1 MPKILAIDDKADN
14 LIALSALLR
23 AMIPECAVFTADS
36 GQKGLDLARREQPD
50 AILLDIKM
58 PGMDGFEVCERLKAD
73 ARTGPIPVIMLT
85 ALRTESRDL
94 VRGLEAGADAYLSK
108 PVDENVLAAQVKTA
122 LRIRKAELAL
132 RQQNEELDALVQEKT
147 ASLRQSEE
155 RVKALL
161 NAPSDAAVLVDT
173 AFCIQAINIEA
184 ARRLGCSP
192 EECLSAC
199 ILEYLPAEIA
209 EQRRAKGREV
219 IQTGRP
225 VSFED
230 ERGGLIFAH
239 RVYPVFNDQQ
249 DVVQLALFARD
260 VTEERRHEAQLAQ
273 LENQLRQAQKM
284 EAVGTLA
291 GGIAHDFNNI
301 LSAVIGYTDLA
312 LTEVQKGTL
321 LHRNLSE
328 VLFAGNRAKELV
340 GQILSIS
347 RPDTQEMR
355 PVPLNS
361 LVKEAM
367 KMLRSTIPS
376 SIRLRE
382 RVCREQLTVV
392 ADPTQL
398 HQIIVNLATNAKQAI
413 PEQSGEVEVW
423 LDRILFDEQ
432 LGAAHPELIP
442 GPYARLSVRDTGTG
456 IPKEQQEKIF
466 EPYFT
471 TKERGEGT
479 GLGLYVVHGI
489 VTAHQ
494 GKIVVSSQPDQG
506 SLFQVYLPL
515 AEGESGPEIRP
526 ESAGE
531 LPGGSEAILVVDDE
545 QAIVN
550 MVRQLLERL
559 GYRVTSRHSSL
570 EALKVF
576 QGAPDAFDLVITDMT
591 MPGLTGVQ
599 LAGELFKSR
608 PGLPIILCTGYS
620 DTVSEDSIWQHGL
633 AKYLK
638 KPINREELAVSVRQV
653 LDSFPSCTP

>member
-1 MPKILAIDDKADN
+1 
-14 LIALSALLR
+14 
-23 AMIPECAVFTADS
+23 MIPDCTVFTADS
-36 GQKGLDLARREQPD
+36 GPKGLDLARSEQPD

-58 PGMDGFEVCERLKAD
+58 PEMDGFEVCERLKAD

-85 ALRTESRDL
+85 ALKTESRDL

-132 RQQNEELDALVQEKT
+132 RQQNEELDALVREKT
-147 ASLRQSEE
+147 ASLKQSEE

-161 NAPSDAAVLVDT
+161 NAPSDAAVLMDVE
-173 AFCIQAINIEA
+173 FRIQAINTEA
-184 ARRLGCSP
+184 ARRLGCSQ
-192 EECLSAC
+192 EECLNTC
-199 ILEYLPAEIA
+199 ILEYLPAAIA
-209 EQRRAKGREV
+209 EQRRVKGREV

-225 VSFED
+225 QSFED
-230 ERGGLIFAH
+230 EREGVILSH

-249 DVVQLALFARD
+249 EVVQLALFARD
-260 VTEERRHEAQLAQ
+260 ITEERQHEAQRAQ

-301 LSAVIGYTDLA
+301 LSAILGYTDLA

-376 SIRLRE
+376 SISLRE
-382 RVCREQLTVV
+382 RVCQEQLMVV

-398 HQIIVNLATNAKQAI
+398 HQVIVNLATNAKQAM
-413 PEQSGEVEVW
+413 PEQNGEVEVW
-423 LDRILFDEQ
+423 LDRIVFDDQ
-432 LGAAHPELIP
+432 LGAAHPDLIP
-442 GPYARLSVRDTGTG
+442 GPYARLSVSDTGTG

-479 GLGLYVVHGI
+479 GLGLSVVHGI
-489 VTAHQ
+489 VRAHK
-494 GKIVVSSQPDQG
+494 GKIVLSSQPGRG

-515 AEGESGPEIRP
+515 DEREPGPEIRS
-526 ESAGE
+526 ETSGE
-531 LPGGSEAILVVDDE
+531 LPGGTETILVVDDE
-545 QAIVN
+545 AAIVN
-550 MVRQLLERL
+550 MVRQFLERL
-559 GYRVTSRHSSL
+559 GYSVTPCYSSP
-570 EALKVF
+570 EALKAF
-576 QGAPDAFDLVITDMT
+576 QAAPDAFDLVITDMT
-591 MPGLTGVQ
+591 MPDLTGVQ
-599 LAGELFKSR
+599 LAGELFKIRSD
-608 PGLPIILCTGYS
+608 LPVILCTGYS
-620 DTVSEDSIWQHGL
+620 DSVSEDSIREHGL

-638 KPINREELAVSVRQV
+638 KPIKQEELAFSVRQV
-653 LDSFPSCTP
+653 LDSALPCTP

>member
-1 MPKILAIDDKADN
+1 MPKILAIDDKPDN
-14 LIALSALLR
+14 LVALSALLR
-23 AMIPECAVFTADS
+23 AMIPECEVFTADS
-36 GQKGLDLARREQPD
+36 GPKGLDLARSKQPD

-58 PGMDGFEVCERLKAD
+58 PEMDGFEVCERLKAEE
-73 ARTGPIPVIMLT
+73 RTGPIPVIMLT
-85 ALRTESRDL
+85 ALKTESRDL
-94 VRGLEAGADAYLSK
+94 VRGLEVGADAYLSK

-132 RQQNEELDALVQEKT
+132 RRQNEELDALVREKT
-147 ASLRQSEE
+147 ASLKQREE
-155 RVKALL
+155 QVKALL
-161 NAPSDAAVLVDT
+161 NAPSDAAVLMD
-173 AFCIQAINIEA
+173 AEFRIQAINIEA
-184 ARRLGCSP
+184 ARRLGCSS
-192 EECLSAC
+192 EECLNTC

-209 EQRRAKGREV
+209 EQRRSKGREV

-230 ERGGLIFAH
+230 EREGVILSH

-260 VTEERRHEAQLAQ
+260 VTEERRHEAQRAQ

-321 LHRNLSE
+321 LHQNLSE
-328 VLFAGNRAKELV
+328 VLFAGNRARELV

-347 RPDTQEMR
+347 RPDNQEMR

-376 SIRLRE
+376 SISLRE
-382 RVCREQLTVV
+382 RVCQEQLMVV

-398 HQIIVNLATNAKQAI
+398 HQVIVNLATNAKQAM

-423 LDRILFDEQ
+423 LDRIVFDDQ
-432 LGAAHPELIP
+432 LGAAHPDLIP

-466 EPYFT
+466 EPYYT
-471 TKERGEGT
+471 TKQRGEGT
-479 GLGLYVVHGI
+479 GLG
-489 VTAHQ
+489 
-494 GKIVVSSQPDQG
+494 
-506 SLFQVYLPL
+506 
-515 AEGESGPEIRP
+515 
-526 ESAGE
+526 
-531 LPGGSEAILVVDDE
+531 
-545 QAIVN
+545 
-550 MVRQLLERL
+550 
-559 GYRVTSRHSSL
+559 
-570 EALKVF
+570 
-576 QGAPDAFDLVITDMT
+576 
-591 MPGLTGVQ
+591 
-599 LAGELFKSR
+599 
-608 PGLPIILCTGYS
+608 
-620 DTVSEDSIWQHGL
+620 
-633 AKYLK
+633 
-638 KPINREELAVSVRQV
+638 
-653 LDSFPSCTP
+653 

>member
-23 AMIPECAVFTADS
+23 TMIPDCTVFTAES
-36 GQKGLDLARREQPD
+36 GPEGLDLARSEQPD

-58 PGMDGFEVCERLKAD
+58 PEMDGFEVCERLKAD

-85 ALRTESRDL
+85 ALKTESRDL
-94 VRGLEAGADAYLSK
+94 VRGLESGADAYLSK

-132 RQQNEELDALVQEKT
+132 RQQNEELDALVREKT
-147 ASLRQSEE
+147 ASLKQSEE

-161 NAPSDAAVLVDT
+161 NAPSDAAVLMD
-173 AFCIQAINIEA
+173 AEFRIQAINTEA

-192 EECLSAC
+192 EECLNTC
-199 ILEYLPAEIA
+199 ILEYLPAAIA

-230 ERGGLIFAH
+230 EREGAILSH

-260 VTEERRHEAQLAQ
+260 ITEERQHEAQRAQ

-301 LSAVIGYTDLA
+301 LSAILGYTDLA

-321 LHRNLSE
+321 LHQNLSE
-328 VLFAGNRAKELV
+328 VLFAGNRARELV

-376 SIRLRE
+376 SISLRE
-382 RVCREQLTVV
+382 RVCQEQLMVV

-398 HQIIVNLATNAKQAI
+398 HQVIVNLATNAKQAM
-413 PEQSGEVEVW
+413 PEQNGEVEVW
-423 LDRILFDEQ
+423 LDRIVFDDQ
-432 LGAAHPELIP
+432 LGAAHPDLIP
-442 GPYARLSVRDTGTG
+442 GPYARLSVSDTGIG

-479 GLGLYVVHGI
+479 GLGLSVVHGI
-489 VTAHQ
+489 VRAHK
-494 GKIVVSSQPDQG
+494 GKIVLSSQPGRG

-515 AEGESGPEIRP
+515 DEREPGPEIRSETP
-526 ESAGE
+526 GE
-531 LPGGSEAILVVDDE
+531 LPGGTETILVVDDE
-545 QAIVN
+545 EAIVN
-550 MVRQLLERL
+550 MVRQFLERL
-559 GYRVTSRHSSL
+559 GYTVTPCYSSP
-570 EALKVF
+570 EALKAF
-576 QGAPDAFDLVITDMT
+576 QAAPDAFDLMITDMT
-591 MPGLTGVQ
+591 MPGLTGLQ
-599 LAGELFKSR
+599 LAGKLFKIRSD
-608 PGLPIILCTGYS
+608 LPVILCTGYS
-620 DTVSEDSIWQHGL
+620 DSVSEDSIWEHGL

-638 KPINREELAVSVRQV
+638 KPIKQEELAFSVRQV
-653 LDSFPSCTP
+653 LDSALPCTP

>member
-1 MPKILAIDDKADN
+1 MPKILAIDDKHDN
-14 LIALSALLR
+14 LVALSALLR
-23 AMIPECAVFTADS
+23 AMIPECKVFTADS
-36 GQKGLDLARREQPD
+36 GPKGLDLARSEQPD

-58 PGMDGFEVCERLKAD
+58 PEMDGFEVCERLKAEKQ
-73 ARTGPIPVIMLT
+73 TGLIPVIMLT
-85 ALRTESRDL
+85 ALKTESRDL

-108 PVDENVLAAQVKTA
+108 PVDENVLTAQVKTA
-122 LRIRKAELAL
+122 LRIRKAEQAL
-132 RQQNEELDALVQEKT
+132 RRQNEELDALVREKT

-161 NAPSDAAVLVDT
+161 NAPSDAAVLLDT
-173 AFCIQAINIEA
+173 AFCIQAVNTEA

-192 EECLSAC
+192 EACLNTC
-199 ILEYLPAEIA
+199 ILGYLPAEIA
-209 EQRRAKGREV
+209 APRRAYAGKV
-219 IQTGRP
+219 IETGRP

-230 ERGGLIFAH
+230 EREGTIFFH
-239 RVYPVFNDQQ
+239 RIYPIFNDQQ
-249 DVVQLALFARD
+249 EVVQLALFARD
-260 VTEERRHEAQLAQ
+260 ITEERQHEAQRAQ
-273 LENQLRQAQKM
+273 LESQLRQAQKM

-321 LHRNLSE
+321 LHQNLSE
-328 VLFAGNRAKELV
+328 VLFAGNRARELV

-376 SIRLRE
+376 SISLQE
-382 RVCREQLTVV
+382 GVCREQLMVL

-398 HQIIVNLATNAKQAI
+398 HQVVVNLATNAKQAM
-413 PEQSGEVEVW
+413 PEQSGVMEVR
-423 LDRILFDEQ
+423 LDRIVFEDQ
-432 LGAAHPELIP
+432 HGAAHPDFIP
-442 GPYARLSVRDTGTG
+442 GPYARLSVSDTGTG
-456 IPKEQQEKIF
+456 IPQEQQEKIF

-471 TKERGEGT
+471 TKKRGEGT
-479 GLGLYVVHGI
+479 GLGLSVVHGI

-494 GKIVVSSQPDQG
+494 GKIVVSSRPGRG

-515 AEGESGPEIRP
+515 DERESEPEIRS
-526 ESAGE
+526 ETAGE
-531 LPGGSEAILVVDDE
+531 LPLGSETILVVDDE
-545 QAIVN
+545 KAIVN
-550 MVRQLLERL
+550 MVRQHLERQ
-559 GYRVTSRHSSL
+559 GYSVTTRHSSL
-570 EALKVF
+570 QALKTF
-576 QGAPDAFDLVITDMT
+576 QAAPDAFDLVITDMT

-599 LAGELFKSR
+599 LAGELFKVR
-608 PGLPIILCTGYS
+608 PDLPVILCTGHS
-620 DTVSEDSIWQHGL
+620 DTVSEDSIWKHGL

-638 KPINREELAVSVRQV
+638 KPIHREELALSVRQV
-653 LDSFPSCTP
+653 LDVSRP

>member
-23 AMIPECAVFTADS
+23 AMIPDCEVSTADS
-36 GQKGLDLARREQPD
+36 GPKGLDLARSEQPD

-58 PGMDGFEVCERLKAD
+58 PEMDGFEVCERLKAEKQ
-73 ARTGPIPVIMLT
+73 TGAIPVIMLT
-85 ALRTESRDL
+85 ALKTESSDL

-132 RQQNEELDALVQEKT
+132 RRQNEGLDALVREKT
-147 ASLRQSEE
+147 VSLRQSEE

-161 NAPSDAAVLVDT
+161 NASSEAAVLMDA
-173 AFCIQAINIEA
+173 AFCIQAINTEA
-184 ARRLGCSP
+184 ARRLGCPP
-192 EECLSAC
+192 EECLQTC
-199 ILEYLPAEIA
+199 ILDYLPAETA
-209 EQRRAKGREV
+209 EQSRAKGWEV

-225 VSFED
+225 VCFED
-230 ERGGLIFAH
+230 ERGGVIYSH

-249 DVVQLALFARD
+249 QVVQLALFARD
-260 VTEERRHEAQLAQ
+260 VTEERRHEAERAQ

-301 LSAVIGYTDLA
+301 LSAVLGYTDLA

-321 LHRNLSE
+321 LHKNLSE
-328 VLFAGNRAKELV
+328 VLFAGNRARDLV

-347 RPDTQEMR
+347 RPDSQEMR

-376 SIRLRE
+376 SISFQE
-382 RVCREQLTVV
+382 RVCSRQLVV
-392 ADPTQL
+392 LADPTQL
-398 HQIIVNLATNAKQAI
+398 HQVIVNLATNAKQAM
-413 PEQSGEVEVW
+413 PEQSGSMEVW
-423 LDRILFDEQ
+423 LDRIVFEDQ
-432 LGAAHPELIP
+432 PGADHPDLVP
-442 GPYARLSVRDTGTG
+442 GPYARLSVSDTGLG
-456 IPKEQQEKIF
+456 IPMDQQEKIF

-479 GLGLYVVHGI
+479 GLGLSVVHGI
-489 VTAHQ
+489 VKTHQ
-494 GKIVVSSQPDQG
+494 GKIEVSSRPGQG

-515 AEGESGPEIRP
+515 DERGSYREVRP
-526 ESAGE
+526 EPAGE
-531 LPGGSEAILVVDDE
+531 LPGGSEKILVVDDE
-545 QAIVN
+545 DAIVN
-550 MVRQLLERL
+550 MVRQYLERL
-559 GYRVTSRHSSL
+559 GYRVTARNSSF
-570 EALKVF
+570 EALQAF
-576 QGAPDAFDLVITDMT
+576 QATPNAFDAVVTDMT
-591 MPGLTGVQ
+591 MPDLTGVQ
-599 LAGELFKSR
+599 LAREILKIRPEL
-608 PGLPIILCTGYS
+608 PVILCTGYS
-620 DTVSEDSIWQHGL
+620 DSVSEDSSRQQGL

-638 KPINREELAVSVRQV
+638 KPINREELAFSVRQV
-653 LDSFPSCTP
+653 LDGTLP

>member
-23 AMIPECAVFTADS
+23 TMIPDCTVFTADS
-36 GQKGLDLARREQPD
+36 GPEGLDLARSEQPD

-58 PGMDGFEVCERLKAD
+58 PEMDGFEVCERLKAD

-85 ALRTESRDL
+85 ALKTESRDL
-94 VRGLEAGADAYLSK
+94 VRGLESGADAYLSK

-132 RQQNEELDALVQEKT
+132 RQQNEELDALVREKT
-147 ASLRQSEE
+147 ASLKQSEE

-161 NAPSDAAVLVDT
+161 NAPSDAAVLMD
-173 AFCIQAINIEA
+173 AEFRIQAINTEA
-184 ARRLGCSP
+184 ARRLGCYP
-192 EECLSAC
+192 EECLNTC
-199 ILEYLPAEIA
+199 ILEYFPATIA

-230 ERGGLIFAH
+230 EREGVILSH

-260 VTEERRHEAQLAQ
+260 ITEERQHEAQRAQ

-301 LSAVIGYTDLA
+301 LSAILGYTDLA

-321 LHRNLSE
+321 LHQNLSE
-328 VLFAGNRAKELV
+328 VLFAGNRARELV

-376 SIRLRE
+376 SISLRE
-382 RVCREQLTVV
+382 RVCQEQLMVV

-398 HQIIVNLATNAKQAI
+398 HQVIVNLATNAKQAM
-413 PEQSGEVEVW
+413 PEQNGEVEVW
-423 LDRILFDEQ
+423 LDRIVFDDQ
-432 LGAAHPELIP
+432 LGAAHPDLIP
-442 GPYARLSVRDTGTG
+442 GPYARLSVSDTGIG

-479 GLGLYVVHGI
+479 GLGLSVVHGI
-489 VTAHQ
+489 VSAHK
-494 GKIVVSSQPDQG
+494 GKIVLSSQPGRG

-515 AEGESGPEIRP
+515 DEREPGPEIRSETP
-526 ESAGE
+526 GE
-531 LPGGSEAILVVDDE
+531 LPGGTETILVVDDE
-545 QAIVN
+545 EAIVN
-550 MVRQLLERL
+550 MVRQFLERL
-559 GYRVTSRHSSL
+559 GYTVTPCYSSP
-570 EALKVF
+570 EALKAF
-576 QGAPDAFDLVITDMT
+576 QAAPDAFDLMITDMT
-591 MPGLTGVQ
+591 MPGLTGLQ
-599 LAGELFKSR
+599 LAGKLFKIRSD
-608 PGLPIILCTGYS
+608 LPVILCTGYS
-620 DTVSEDSIWQHGL
+620 DSVSEDSIWEHGL

-638 KPINREELAVSVRQV
+638 KPIKQEELAFSVRQV
-653 LDSFPSCTP
+653 LDSALPCTP

>member
-1 MPKILAIDDKADN
+1 
-14 LIALSALLR
+14 
-23 AMIPECAVFTADS
+23 VFTADS
-36 GQKGLDLARREQPD
+36 GLKGLDLARSEQPD

-58 PGMDGFEVCERLKAD
+58 PEMDGFEVCERLKAD

-85 ALRTESRDL
+85 ALKTESRDL
-94 VRGLEAGADAYLSK
+94 VRGLESGADAYLSK

-132 RQQNEELDALVQEKT
+132 RQQNEELDALVREKT
-147 ASLRQSEE
+147 ASLKQSEE

-161 NAPSDAAVLVDT
+161 NATSEAAVLIDT

-192 EECLSAC
+192 EECLNAC
-199 ILEYLPAEIA
+199 ILDFLTPEIA
-209 EQRRAKGREV
+209 RQRQAQATQV
-219 IQTGRP
+219 IHTGRP
-225 VSFED
+225 LSFED
-230 ERGGLIFAH
+230 EREGLIFSH
-239 RVYPVFNDQQ
+239 RVYPVLNHEQH
-249 DVVQLALFARD
+249 VVQLALFTRD
-260 VTEERRHEAQLAQ
+260 ITEERQHEAQRAQ

-301 LSAVIGYTDLA
+301 LSAILGYTDLA

-321 LHRNLSE
+321 LHQNLSE
-328 VLFAGNRAKELV
+328 VLFAGNRARELV

-376 SIRLRE
+376 SISLRE
-382 RVCREQLTVV
+382 RVCQEQLMVV

-398 HQIIVNLATNAKQAI
+398 HQVIVNLATNAKQAM
-413 PEQSGEVEVW
+413 PEQNGEVEVW
-423 LDRILFDEQ
+423 LDRIVFDDQ
-432 LGAAHPELIP
+432 LGAAHPDLIP
-442 GPYARLSVRDTGTG
+442 GPYARLSVSDTGIG

-479 GLGLYVVHGI
+479 GLGLSVVHGI
-489 VTAHQ
+489 VRAHK
-494 GKIVVSSQPDQG
+494 GKIVLSSQPGRG

-515 AEGESGPEIRP
+515 DEREPGPEIRS
-526 ESAGE
+526 ESPGE
-531 LPGGSEAILVVDDE
+531 LPGGTETILVVDDE
-545 QAIVN
+545 EAIVN
-550 MVRQLLERL
+550 MVRQFLERL
-559 GYRVTSRHSSL
+559 GYSVTPCYSSP
-570 EALKVF
+570 EALKAF
-576 QGAPDAFDLVITDMT
+576 QAAPDAFDLMITDMT
-591 MPGLTGVQ
+591 MPGLTGLQ
-599 LAGELFKSR
+599 LAGELFKIRSD
-608 PGLPIILCTGYS
+608 LPVILCTGYS
-620 DTVSEDSIWQHGL
+620 DSVSEDSIWEHGL

-638 KPINREELAVSVRQV
+638 KPIKQEELAFSVRQA
-653 LDSFPSCTP
+653 LDSALPCTS